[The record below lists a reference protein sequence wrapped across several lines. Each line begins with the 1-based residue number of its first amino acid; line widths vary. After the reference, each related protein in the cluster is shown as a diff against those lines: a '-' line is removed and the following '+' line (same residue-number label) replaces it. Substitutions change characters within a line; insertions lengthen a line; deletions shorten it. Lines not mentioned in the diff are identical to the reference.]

1 MLVDGA
7 TSARDS
13 WPKLIDTT
21 TGQRLK

>member
-13 WPKLIDTT
+13 WPKLIDAT